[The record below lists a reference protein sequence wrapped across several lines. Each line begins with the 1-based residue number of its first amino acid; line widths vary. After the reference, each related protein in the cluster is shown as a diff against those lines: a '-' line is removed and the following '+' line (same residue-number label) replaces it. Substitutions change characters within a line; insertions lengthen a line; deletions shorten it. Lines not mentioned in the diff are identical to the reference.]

1 MLLAHRKQKARF
13 KQSKN
18 CRTMTRKVW
27 PKQRWTRKKSQTPA
41 QNSWEETIRRNLLQR
56 FSQKENR
63 NTRETKWKLFH
74 WATNLTT
81 VTHKSSLSSQ
91 LKSTKPCWQ
100 TRSRTWSTQIISKK
114 SKQKSKIPRGPFW
127 LNGSL
132 MFIENS
138 DWLQSAYTSPSTSSI
153 NLWARRR
160 SRKTNFIY
168 SVSPPCSWL
177 LSMKKSIHQSSEIFL
192 RWAKTN
198 SQNKPFCKWRRT
210 FFMLLI
216 SNWRAHLLT
225 DSYKGSEEWV
235 WPSMMMKFSSM
246 LNICKKSNF

>member
-1 MLLAHRKQKARF
+1 LL
-13 KQSKN
+13 
-18 CRTMTRKVW
+18 
-27 PKQRWTRKKSQTPA
+27 
-41 QNSWEETIRRNLLQR
+41 R

-63 NTRETKWKLFH
+63 NTRETRWRLFH

-81 VTHKSSLSSQ
+81 VTHKSSLSSL
-91 LKSTKPCWQ
+91 LKSTKPCWK

-114 SKQKSKIPRGPFW
+114 SKQKLKIPRGPFW

-132 MFIENS
+132 TFIENS

-216 SNWRAHLLT
+216 SNWRVHRHT
-225 DSYKGSEEWV
+225 DSYKVQKNECGPQRWRSFLLCSIFARN
-235 WPSMMMKFSSM
+235 PTFRCFSSKIQIIVNCRSIDY
-246 LNICKKSNF
+246 LS